1 MPAPRVIAVA
11 PGSPAAAAGV
21 EVGDEV
27 VAIDGT
33 VPRDII
39 EWRFLVDD
47 ADPVLDLERGGL
59 TLTVE
64 DDKREGEP
72 LGVAIHS
79 ALFDH
84 VRTCHNHCTFCFI
97 YPLTQGLRKS
107 QFHKDTTTP

>member
-39 EWRFLVDD
+39 EWRILVDD
-47 ADPVLDLERGGL
+47 ADPVLALERGGL
-59 TLTVE
+59 TVTVAV
-64 DDKREGEP
+64 DKRAGEP
-72 LGVAIHS
+72 LGIEIHL
-79 ALFDH
+79 ALLDQVHTFDNQSEY
-84 VRTCHNHCTFCFI
+84 VLI
-97 YPLTQGLRKS
+97 DQLY
-107 QFHKDTTTP
+107 